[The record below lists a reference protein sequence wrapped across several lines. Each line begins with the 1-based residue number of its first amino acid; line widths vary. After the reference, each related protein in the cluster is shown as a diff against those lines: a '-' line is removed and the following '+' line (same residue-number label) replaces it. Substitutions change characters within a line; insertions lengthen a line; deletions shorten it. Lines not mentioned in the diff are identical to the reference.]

1 MSRLLLALV
10 VVSTVAVAQERREVG
25 NVVLEGVPEV
35 PAELAARLEQYEN
48 VRSARFLDWSAAGGM
63 LVSTR
68 FAETAQLHTV
78 AGPGAMRRQLT
89 FGDEPIRSAAFD
101 PSNPNRILFVRD
113 IGGGEFFQLW
123 RLDLDTGRTTLLT
136 DGRSRNSYPVFQKNT
151 GVFAFVSTRRNGK
164 DFDLYVQDI
173 GRPNQARLVAKLEG
187 MWVPLDWSDDN
198 KTLLALRYL
207 SITESELW
215 TVDVASGRRV
225 RINAGAKQP
234 VSYGAAL
241 FDGASVLAASD
252 EGSEFQR
259 LVRYPL
265 RAGALQVVA
274 DPGWDVEIVERSR
287 GGKWLAWVANEGG
300 TSAVYLAPLAEPTK
314 TRRIELPPGVV
325 SRMKFDREGARLGL
339 SFNAGRSPEDAWSV
353 DVATGKPTRWTFS
366 EVGGLNPD
374 TFVEPQLVSF
384 ESFDGRRIPAWLYLP
399 KNAQGKLP
407 VIVSIHGGPESQS
420 KAWFSTAAQFWTNEL
435 GAAVL
440 YPNVRGSSGYGK
452 TYLKLDNAEKR
463 EDSVKDIGA
472 LLDWIAQQPNL
483 DASRVGVIGGS
494 YGGYMVLASLVR
506 YGDRLACGVDVV
518 GISHFVTFLEKTE
531 AYRRDL
537 RRVEYGDERDPEM
550 RALLDSI
557 SPLTNASK
565 INKPLFVAQGAND
578 PRVPQAEAEQIVK
591 TVRANGG
598 EVWYLLARDEGH
610 GFAKKRNRDLYFQA
624 TNLFFQQCLL
634 GARQP

>member
-1 MSRLLLALV
+1 MFRLLLALLV
-10 VVSTVAVAQERREVG
+10 ASTVATAQPRREVG
-25 NVVLEGVPEV
+25 NVVLEGIPEV
-35 PAELAARLEQYEN
+35 PAELAARLQQYEN
-48 VRSARFLDWSAAGGM
+48 VRSARFLDWSASGQM

-68 FAETAQLHTV
+68 FAETAQLHLV
-78 AGPGAMRRQLT
+78 DEPGSMRRQLT

-101 PSNPNRILFVRD
+101 PSNPHRILFVRD

-123 RLDLDTGRTTLLT
+123 RLDLDSGRTTLLT
-136 DGRSRNSYPVFQKNT
+136 DGKSRNDYPVFQKNA
-151 GVFAFVSTRRNGK
+151 GVFAFTSTRRNGK
-164 DFDLYVQDI
+164 DFDLYVQDVAKP
-173 GRPNQARLVAKLEG
+173 GQARLVAKLEG

-198 KTLLALRYL
+198 KTLLALRYV

-225 RINAGAKQP
+225 RINARAKQP

-241 FDGASVLAASD
+241 FDGKSVLAASD
-252 EGSEFQR
+252 EDSEFQR
-259 LVRYPL
+259 LVRYSLP
-265 RAGALQVVA
+265 AGAPQVVA
-274 DPGWDVEIVERSR
+274 DPGWDVETIERSR
-287 GGKWLAWVANEGG
+287 DGKWLAWVANDNG
-300 TSAVYLAPLAEPTK
+300 TSAVYVAPRDEPK
-314 TRRIELPPGVV
+314 KARRIELPPGVV
-325 SRMKFDREGARLGL
+325 SRMRFNRDGSQLGL

-353 DVATGKPTRWTFS
+353 DVATGQPTRWTFS

-374 TFVEPQLVSF
+374 RFVEPSLVTYD
-384 ESFDGRRIPAWLYLP
+384 SFDGRKIPAWLYLP
-399 KNAQGKLP
+399 TNAKGKLP

-420 KAWFSTAAQFWTNEL
+420 KAWFSTAAQYWTNEL

-494 YGGYMVLASLVR
+494 YGGYMVLASLVT

-537 RRVEYGDERDPEM
+537 RRVEYGDERDPQM
-550 RALLDSI
+550 RALLDRI

-565 INKPLFVAQGAND
+565 INRPLFVAQGAND

-591 TVRANGG
+591 TVRENGG
-598 EVWYLLARDEGH
+598 DVWYLLAKDEGH

-624 TNLFFQQCLL
+624 TNLFFERCLV
-634 GARQP
+634 GR